1 MVKSKVLLVDD
12 DIAVRA
18 AMREFLE
25 SLEYEVTEVGHCEE
39 ARNAFRVFRPDA
51 AIMDYSLPDG
61 TALDLLPQLK
71 SLYPSVPLILLT
83 GQGSI
88 ELAVR
93 AVKEGAEQFL
103 TKPVQMS
110 TVAVVLERAL
120 LNQRNLQKQMAGS
133 ARDQRGSI
141 NPFLGSS
148 PATREVCEQAQ
159 RVAASDYPVL
169 LTGET
174 GSGKGVLA
182 RWIHENGS
190 RSDEAFVDLNCAG
203 FARELLESELFGHEQ
218 GAFTGALKAKP
229 GLFEVAH
236 RGSIFLDEIGD
247 MDLQLQPKLLKV
259 LEERRFRRLGDTKE
273 RQSNVRLIAATHQDL
288 KQLVREGKFRSDL
301 YFRVSTIVIRV
312 PSLRERTED
321 IPELAQRF
329 LEHARVEV
337 GRPQINFSSEAVQ
350 ALCQYQWPGNVR
362 ELKNIVERAVLLA
375 AGDVIQRRDLVLD
388 VEETPSPTVTHY
400 HMTLR
405 DLERSHIEKVL
416 AEEKGHI
423 SRTASR
429 LGIARS
435 SLYSKIKTLGLESV
449 LVETE

>member
-12 DIAVRA
+12 DVAVRA
-18 AMREFLE
+18 ALREFLE
-25 SLEYEVTEVGHCEE
+25 SLDYEVTDVGNCNG
-39 ARNAFRVFRPDA
+39 ARDAFRIFRPDA

-61 TALDLLPQLK
+61 TALDLLPHLK

-103 TKPVQMS
+103 TKPVQLS

-120 LNQRNLQKQMAGS
+120 QNQRNLQKQLAGNARDRREGFNPFAGS
-133 ARDQRGSI
+133 SMAARE
-141 NPFLGSS
+141 L
-148 PATREVCEQAQ
+148 AEQAK
-159 RVAASDYPVL
+159 RVAGSDYPVL

-182 RWIHENGS
+182 RWLHDNS
-190 RSDEAFVDLNCAG
+190 ARSDEAFVDLNCAG

-218 GAFTGALKAKP
+218 GAFTGAVKAKA

-259 LEERRFRRLGDTKE
+259 LEEKRFRRLGDTKE
-273 RQSNVRLIAATHQDL
+273 RNSNVRLIAATHQDL
-288 KQLVREGKFRSDL
+288 RQLVRDSKFRSDL
-301 YFRVSTIVIRV
+301 YFRVSTILIRV
-312 PSLRERTED
+312 PPLRERSED
-321 IPELAQRF
+321 ISDLAERF
-329 LEHARVEV
+329 LDRARSDV
-337 GRPQINFSSEAVQ
+337 GRPQMSFSPEALD
-350 ALCQYQWPGNVR
+350 ALHTYQWPGNVR
-362 ELKNIVERAVLLA
+362 ELKNVVERAALLA
-375 AGDVIQRRDLVLD
+375 HSNKIGRKDLHLD
-388 VEETPSPTVTHY
+388 VDAIPSAQHEDSRL
-400 HMTLR
+400 TLR
-405 DLERSHIEKVL
+405 DLERNHIEKVL
-416 AEEKGHI
+416 AEERGHMG
-423 SRTASR
+423 RTATR

-435 SLYSKIKTLGLESV
+435 SLYSKIKTLGLDVVLAESN
-449 LVETE
+449 